1 MSQAVVVG
9 EIATI
14 ITQVRDAGGNPITNP
29 SSISITLTDPS
40 GAETAPSVTTGV
52 AGQFSTAVVLPTEG
66 DWRYEWAV
74 VGGLPTPAEGT
85 ITVGSIFEGA
95 VSDLRD
101 LRVLVP
107 ACRRAIDGPLA
118 SEPDSPSTTLS
129 DTQVLALIA
138 DATGTLIL
146 ESQGE
151 SQFGYQLLVTS
162 RDPFYKAPVG
172 WVTDSERK
180 PAADAA
186 ILSQAALDH
195 YFWMIRDLKVSE
207 SIKNEAQEYDY
218 SRSAGVIQAWIQY
231 LIGNRDKAVAA
242 LQVIN
247 APLDVYISMVAERDR
262 LSAAWLE
269 PWVAEVGAPV
279 PYAGGGGS
287 GPLEYDYRF
296 NTWG

>member
-1 MSQAVVVG
+1 MSYILG

-14 ITQVRDAGGNPITNP
+14 SAAVKDVNGAPVDP
-29 SSISITLTDPS
+29 STIALTVTDPTGQTS
-40 GAETAPSVTTGV
+40 SPVPVHDGVGLYHATVTLSQTGTWRYRWDTTGTVAPS
-52 AGQFSTAVVLPTEG
+52 
-66 DWRYEWAV
+66 
-74 VGGLPTPAEGT
+74 EGT
-85 ITVGSIFEGA
+85 IEVYSITEGA
-95 VSDLRD
+95 VTDLRD

-107 ACRRAIDGPLA
+107 ACRRAVDGPLA
-118 SEPDSPSTTLS
+118 SEPDSPSTTLN
-129 DTQVLALIA
+129 DAQVLGLLA
-138 DATGTLIL
+138 DATATLIL

-151 SQFGYQLLVTS
+151 AQFGYQLLVTT
-162 RDPFYKAPVG
+162 RDPFYMAPVG
-172 WVTDSERK
+172 WMTDGVRQ

-218 SRSAGVIQAWIQY
+218 TRSAGVIQAWIQY

-247 APLDVYISMVAERDR
+247 APLDVYISQVAERDR

-269 PWVAEVGAPV
+269 PWVTEVGAPV
-279 PYAGGGGS
+279 PYVGGGGS